1 MRHSFL
7 TDPPPDLAV
16 DAVYGD
22 DLGSDGYVNNLTRVW
37 AWRPDVLAAFT
48 ELRATLM
55 GSSSLSDR
63 EAAVLVATTAA
74 TRGDSYCALA
84 WGARLAGLTD
94 DTTAAAVLRGE
105 PAPLSARE
113 SALAAWARNVLAD
126 PNATTA
132 TDVATLRTAGLNDR
146 EIFEATTW
154 IALRLA
160 FATVNDAL
168 GAPPDPELRAKVPA
182 AVRAAVTFGR

>member
-7 TDPPPDLAV
+7 TEPPPGLAV
-16 DAVYGD
+16 EAVYGE

-37 AWRPDVLAAFT
+37 AWRPDVLVAFS

-55 GSSSLSDR
+55 GSSGLSAR
-63 EAAVLVATTAA
+63 EAAVLVAATAA
-74 TRGDSYCALA
+74 ARGDSYCALA
-84 WGARLAGLTD
+84 WGARLASLTD
-94 DTTAAAVLRGE
+94 DATAAAVLRGE
-105 PAPLSARE
+105 PAQVSERE
-113 SALAAWARNVLAD
+113 SALAGWARKVLGD

-132 TDVATLRTAGLNDR
+132 EDVAALRAAGLDDR

-168 GAPPDPELRAKVPA
+168 GAAPDPELRAKVPA